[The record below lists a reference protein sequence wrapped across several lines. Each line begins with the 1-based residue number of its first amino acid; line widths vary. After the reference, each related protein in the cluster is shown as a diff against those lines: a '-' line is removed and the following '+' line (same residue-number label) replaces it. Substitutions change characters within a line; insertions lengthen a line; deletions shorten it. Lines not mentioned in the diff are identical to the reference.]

1 MEEMMEYEYYA
12 HINKQQQHQQKEQQ
26 QTQLSVSD
34 VHQRRRPKKKPL
46 SIHDAAQA
54 GDVKSLQSK
63 LEEDTGLINSR
74 NPIMTETPLH
84 RAAASNEVDA
94 VKFLLEWQG
103 AEKVELETK
112 NTYGETPLHLAAKNG
127 CTEAM
132 KLLLQHG
139 AYIEARANNGMTPLH
154 LAVWYSVRADT
165 VAPVEALLEYD
176 ANVSAKDNEAQTPL
190 SHLPKSPSNDKLR
203 NLLQVQLDKQ
213 QSNEGHSIIA
223 ALEAALQPI
232 VGLEHLKL
240 QLRRWAK
247 GTLLNE
253 KRRAL
258 GLHVP
263 KRQPPHMCFLGN
275 PGTGKTMVARILAR
289 LLHSM
294 GVLTTDKVVEV
305 QRTDLVGE
313 FVGHTGPRTR
323 TKIQEAEGGILFVD
337 EAYRLMPVQSGTD
350 KDYGVEAL
358 EEIMSVMDSGK
369 LVVIF
374 AGYTEPMQRL
384 FGANQGFQRRVT
396 RFFHFDDFSTKE
408 IAQIVY
414 MKLAEQTESSL
425 IYGFKLADTCS
436 EDALAKLLENL
447 TTEKQRQQL
456 NGGLVW
462 PLLVNAREHLD
473 ERLDL
478 DCCDPNDLVTI
489 TMQDL
494 EAGLQ
499 LLPP

>member
-1 MEEMMEYEYYA
+1 MLT
-12 HINKQQQHQQKEQQ
+12 HHCSSFLFL
-26 QTQLSVSD
+26 T
-34 VHQRRRPKKKPL
+34 
-46 SIHDAAQA
+46 
-54 GDVKSLQSK
+54 
-63 LEEDTGLINSR
+63 
-74 NPIMTETPLH
+74 
-84 RAAASNEVDA
+84 
-94 VKFLLEWQG
+94 FLLPWDS
-103 AEKVELETK
+103 LD
-112 NTYGETPLHLAAKNG
+112 LA
-127 CTEAM
+127 
-132 KLLLQHG
+132 LLQ
-139 AYIEARANNGMTPLH
+139 
-154 LAVWYSVRADT
+154 
-165 VAPVEALLEYD
+165 
-176 ANVSAKDNEAQTPL
+176 
-190 SHLPKSPSNDKLR
+190 
-203 NLLQVQLDKQ
+203 
-213 QSNEGHSIIA
+213 
-223 ALEAALQPI
+223 
-232 VGLEHLKL
+232 
-240 QLRRWAK
+240 
-247 GTLLNE
+247 
-253 KRRAL
+253 
-258 GLHVP
+258 
-263 KRQPPHMCFLGN
+263 
-275 PGTGKTMVARILAR
+275 
-289 LLHSM
+289 
-294 GVLTTDKVVEV
+294 
-305 QRTDLVGE
+305 
-313 FVGHTGPRTR
+313 
-323 TKIQEAEGGILFVD
+323 IQEAEGGILFVD

-374 AGYTEPMQRL
+374 AGYMEPMQRL

>member
-1 MEEMMEYEYYA
+1 
-12 HINKQQQHQQKEQQ
+12 
-26 QTQLSVSD
+26 
-34 VHQRRRPKKKPL
+34 
-46 SIHDAAQA
+46 
-54 GDVKSLQSK
+54 
-63 LEEDTGLINSR
+63 
-74 NPIMTETPLH
+74 
-84 RAAASNEVDA
+84 
-94 VKFLLEWQG
+94 
-103 AEKVELETK
+103 
-112 NTYGETPLHLAAKNG
+112 
-127 CTEAM
+127 M

-139 AYIEARANNGMTPLH
+139 AYIEARAN
-154 LAVWYSVRADT
+154 
-165 VAPVEALLEYD
+165 
-176 ANVSAKDNEAQTPL
+176 EAQTPL
-190 SHLPKSPSNDKLR
+190 GHLPKSPSNDKLR
-203 NLLQVQLDKQ
+203 SLLQAQLDKQ
-213 QSNEGHSIIA
+213 QSNKGHSMIA

>member
-139 AYIEARANNGMTPLH
+139 AYIEARA
-154 LAVWYSVRADT
+154 
-165 VAPVEALLEYD
+165 
-176 ANVSAKDNEAQTPL
+176 NEAQTPL

>member
-1 MEEMMEYEYYA
+1 MLT
-12 HINKQQQHQQKEQQ
+12 HHCSSFLFL
-26 QTQLSVSD
+26 T
-34 VHQRRRPKKKPL
+34 
-46 SIHDAAQA
+46 
-54 GDVKSLQSK
+54 
-63 LEEDTGLINSR
+63 
-74 NPIMTETPLH
+74 
-84 RAAASNEVDA
+84 
-94 VKFLLEWQG
+94 FLLPSDS
-103 AEKVELETK
+103 LD
-112 NTYGETPLHLAAKNG
+112 LA
-127 CTEAM
+127 
-132 KLLLQHG
+132 LLQ
-139 AYIEARANNGMTPLH
+139 
-154 LAVWYSVRADT
+154 
-165 VAPVEALLEYD
+165 
-176 ANVSAKDNEAQTPL
+176 
-190 SHLPKSPSNDKLR
+190 
-203 NLLQVQLDKQ
+203 
-213 QSNEGHSIIA
+213 
-223 ALEAALQPI
+223 
-232 VGLEHLKL
+232 
-240 QLRRWAK
+240 
-247 GTLLNE
+247 
-253 KRRAL
+253 
-258 GLHVP
+258 
-263 KRQPPHMCFLGN
+263 
-275 PGTGKTMVARILAR
+275 
-289 LLHSM
+289 
-294 GVLTTDKVVEV
+294 
-305 QRTDLVGE
+305 
-313 FVGHTGPRTR
+313 
-323 TKIQEAEGGILFVD
+323 IQEAEGGILFVD